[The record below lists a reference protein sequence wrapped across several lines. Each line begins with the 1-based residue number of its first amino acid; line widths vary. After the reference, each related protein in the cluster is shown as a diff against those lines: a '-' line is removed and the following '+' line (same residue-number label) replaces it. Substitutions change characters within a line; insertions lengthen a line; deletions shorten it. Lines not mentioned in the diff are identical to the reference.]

1 MRRVALLL
9 EYNGAR
15 FAGSQLQPGRDTV
28 QGELE
33 KAIEGFLGAPAR
45 AALAGRTDAGVHAR
59 GQVAAFSLNAG
70 YAPDVIRRAIN
81 ARLERD
87 IAVRAVAGVAEGFD
101 PRRDARSRW
110 YRYTMLA
117 GTDRA
122 PLREP
127 FAWVVPG
134 ALDAGAMRAA
144 GALLTGTHDFR
155 AFAGKPEG
163 EEPNTVR
170 RIDRVE
176 VTVDGGEVQLDI
188 EGSAFLPHQVRIIA
202 GALVRAGRGELEPS
216 AFAVL
221 LERGEPGTAAPAAPA
236 QGLCLMGV
244 RYEGLEWC

>member
-33 KAIEGFLGAPAR
+33 KAIEGFLGAPVR
-45 AALAGRTDAGVHAR
+45 VALAGRTDAGVHAH
-59 GQVAAFSLNAG
+59 GQVAAFSLDAA
-70 YAPDVIRRAIN
+70 YPPDVIRRAIN

-87 IAVRAVAGVAEGFD
+87 IAIRSVVEVAREFD

-110 YRYTMLA
+110 YRYSVLT
-117 GTDRA
+117 GTARA

-127 FAWVVPG
+127 MAWVIPG
-134 ALDAGAMRAA
+134 RLDDDAMREAA
-144 GALLTGTHDFR
+144 TLLVGTHDFR

-163 EEPNTVR
+163 EEPSTIR

-176 VTVDGGEVQLDI
+176 ITRCGEEAVFDI
-188 EGSAFLPHQVRIIA
+188 EGSAFLPHQVRITA
-202 GALVRAGRGELEPS
+202 GALVRVGRGELEPN
-216 AFAVL
+216 AFAAL